1 MFGEYRAIS
10 AFRAG
15 AGGAPWSQTGS
26 FGQIRRARA
35 EGARPRAG
43 PVPPSPPW
51 RRSPAGLS
59 PHGPGGRGAAVG
71 PKLPPRRCP
80 GERGGGGAAGAGPS
94 PEGRTG
100 GKKERG
106 RPSLTGRRGRRRGG
120 GRRHGGSSQQKR
132 PGARHSRREPASLA
146 APSSSSFSLR
156 PTPQRGCYGHSARF
170 PRARRPSGRAAA
182 GKWRAGREKAACARR
197 GRRRR
202 RGSHGASAGEG
213 RARGRGGGARS
224 PLGEG
229 GLPGVSGGGVHPM
242 ELQYSCPWTAAAHEG
257 QGSRER
263 GGVGK
268 LALPGGAFWHL
279 FDSPGLVSSW
289 HSPGRGVTSIYS
301 ISETIC
307 LTYLCSLCRITGLQS
322 RFVRLTLSLHQDVHR
337 AQGDGFLPAVI

>member
-1 MFGEYRAIS
+1 MAS
-10 AFRAG
+10 QP
-15 AGGAPWSQTGS
+15 GGAFPS
-26 FGQIRRARA
+26 
-35 EGARPRAG
+35 RPRRE
-43 PVPPSPPW
+43 
-51 RRSPAGLS
+51 RRRCGAEAAAATM
-59 PHGPGGRGAAVG
+59 PGG
-71 PKLPPRRCP
+71 K
-80 GERGGGGAAGAGPS
+80 GGGGAAGAGPS